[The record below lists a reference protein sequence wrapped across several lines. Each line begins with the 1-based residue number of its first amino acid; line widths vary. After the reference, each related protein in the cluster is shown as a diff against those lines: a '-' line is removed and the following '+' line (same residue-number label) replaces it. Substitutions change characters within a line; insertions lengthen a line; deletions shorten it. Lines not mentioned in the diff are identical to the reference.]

1 MMKMTVNEIAKTIIS
16 YYNTGRKTLKPSD
29 LFSEYSV
36 PGYNEETETIHAILN
51 IFERRGYI
59 QLNGNTKLISKI
71 IINIDNISN
80 FANQYNCQ
88 CKNMYSAD
96 VKQISL
102 QYVQHNILQIATFAR
117 EIIDSIDANKSTI
130 IKTKEEAIDV
140 FKSLNFI
147 LSNNNDISLRTA
159 SVNILNDSKKLENLA
174 GKLKSILKQSELSDT
189 EFFEQYNIHRNET
202 FVIFKGP
209 AIIEYNDGTIFEH
222 KCHYGQR
229 QISATELKSINCI
242 KTDHILGIE
251 NLTSF
256 NNFHSNEN
264 ATVVYIGGYAKN
276 VVVNFIKKC
285 ESKEYYHW
293 GDIDYDGFQILK
305 DLTNRTS
312 KEFKPYKMD
321 VDTAIKYKTFAR
333 PMNEHHKNG
342 LTIMAN
348 EGSDIAQY
356 LLDNDC
362 LIEQEC
368 IDI

>member
-1 MMKMTVNEIAKTIIS
+1 MITYKQVAADIVSRYNKNYKSIKPTQINKHYGEGGYHEITANINDICQYFQKNGWIKITMDTYVIGKITFLNVAPLAMEYNLTLRSEVVNDLLNVISRYRSHSNDKISLIAKDIQEKLNSGKSII
-16 YYNTGRKTLKPSD
+16 TTD
-29 LFSEYSV
+29 F
-36 PGYNEETETIHAILN
+36 NELN
-51 IFERRGYI
+51 DIF
-59 QLNGNTKLISKI
+59 NSLIFMF
-71 IINIDNISN
+71 N
-80 FANQYNCQ
+80 
-88 CKNMYSAD
+88 
-96 VKQISL
+96 
-102 QYVQHNILQIATFAR
+102 
-117 EIIDSIDANKSTI
+117 
-130 IKTKEEAIDV
+130 
-140 FKSLNFI
+140 
-147 LSNNNDISLRTA
+147 NNNDISLRTA
-159 SVNILNDSKKLENLA
+159 SVNLLNDSKKLENLA
-174 GKLKSILKQSELSDT
+174 GKLKSILKQTDLSDT

-209 AIIEYNDGTIFEH
+209 AIIEYNDGTVFEH
-222 KCHYGQR
+222 KCYYGQR

-256 NNFHSNEN
+256 NNFHSDEK

-276 VVVNFIKKC
+276 VIVDFIKKC
-285 ESKEYYHW
+285 VSNEYYHW

-321 VDTAIKYKTFAR
+321 IDTAMKYKAFAR
-333 PMNEHHKNG
+333 PMTEHHKDG
-342 LTIMAN
+342 LATMAS
-348 EGSDIAQY
+348 EGSDIAKY

>member
-1 MMKMTVNEIAKTIIS
+1 MKVTINDIAKTIIS
-16 YYNTGRKTLKPSD
+16 RYNSGRKTLKPKD
-29 LFSEYSV
+29 LFSEYSI
-36 PGYNEETETIHAILN
+36 PGYDEETEKLNAILH
-51 IFERRGYI
+51 IFEKREYI
-59 QLNGNTKLISKI
+59 TLNEKSNLINKI
-71 IINIDNISN
+71 IINIDNIN
-80 FANQYNCQ
+80 EFASQYNCQ
-88 CKNMYSAD
+88 YKNMYSSD
-96 VKQISL
+96 VKQIAL
-102 QYVQHNILQIATFAR
+102 EYLQHNNNQISLFAH
-117 EIIDSIDANKSTI
+117 EIVNLINDNKSTI
-130 IKTKEEAIDV
+130 IKTKEEAIDI
-140 FKSLNFI
+140 FKALSFI
-147 LSNNNDISLRTA
+147 LTNKDDVSLRTA
-159 SVNILNDSKKLENLA
+159 SVNVLNDSKKLENFA

-209 AIIEYNDGTIFEH
+209 AIIEYNDGTVFEH

-256 NNFHSNEN
+256 NNFHSDDN
-264 ATVVYIGGYAKN
+264 ATVIYIGGYAKN
-276 VVVNFIKKC
+276 VVVDFIKKC
-285 ESKEYYHW
+285 ASNEYYHW

-305 DLTNRTS
+305 DLTSRTNR
-312 KEFKPYKMD
+312 EFKPYKMD
-321 VDTAIKYKTFAR
+321 IDTAMKYKTFAR
-333 PMNEHHKNG
+333 PMNEHHKDR
-342 LTIMAN
+342 LTVMAN